1 MKKPV
6 IKQTPALSEDEKTS
20 ELQNLMELIDIKG
33 IVQELVWNELVRLGF
48 TNTPSLPS
56 IEATISEID
65 DPMDID
71 LARIEN
77 EKDLATVEGKIGNLL
92 LSVVIDSGS
101 NKDIMP
107 KFIADELG
115 LKINTNVIHNIRGV
129 SGKNK
134 SLGIASAT
142 VILAPGCVIKTDFVV
157 IDDYPIREILLD
169 RTTLRQYN
177 YDLFES
183 REHVAIICNEK
194 NFFIPIVPD
203 INRQVKK
210 NIETSPVI
218 KALNPPTL

>member
-1 MKKPV
+1 MVTVKKPI
-6 IKQTPALSEDEKTS
+6 IKQTFTLSEDEKTS

-33 IVQELVWNELVRLGF
+33 IVQELVWTELVQLGF

-56 IEATISEID
+56 IEVTISEID

-71 LARIEN
+71 LARIKN
-77 EKDLATVEGKIGNLL
+77 EKDLATVEGKIENLL

-142 VILAPGCVIKTDFVV
+142 VVLAPKCIIKTDFVV
-157 IDDYPIREILLD
+157 INDYPIREIILG

-183 REHVAIICNEK
+183 REHVAITCNEK

-210 NIETSPVI
+210 I
-218 KALNPPTL
+218 LRCLQL